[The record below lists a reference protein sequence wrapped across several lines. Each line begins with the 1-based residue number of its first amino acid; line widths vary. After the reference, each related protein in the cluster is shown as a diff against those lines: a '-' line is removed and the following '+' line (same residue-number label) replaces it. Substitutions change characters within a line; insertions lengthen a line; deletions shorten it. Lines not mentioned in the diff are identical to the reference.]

1 MPVVTARRVSKMYR
15 MYPAPSAHL
24 KEMLSPSRQR
34 YHREFWAL
42 RDVSFDVERGQT
54 LGLIGPNGSGKSTLL
69 EIVTGILTPTSGRI
83 RTHGR
88 IAALLELG
96 AGFNPEFT
104 GRENVFLNSEIMGL
118 SRVEI
123 ERNFPRIAAFAE
135 IGEFMEQPVKIYSTG
150 MLVRLAFSAAI
161 HVDPEILVVD
171 EALSVGDAIFSN
183 RCVQKFQE
191 LKARGV
197 TVLLVSHDL
206 GLVKLLSDKAML
218 LYQGQALAEG
228 DPNDVVNRY
237 IGLVQEREKP
247 AETAPTAP
255 TAPAAPAQLAPS
267 FRHGDRRAEVAH
279 AELVDE
285 QGRPLPVVRSGQPVQ
300 VRVVARFAQDHASP
314 MVGMM
319 IRNRIGMEV
328 FGTNT
333 QLESLQLGPV
343 TAGELLEVTFA
354 FNCWLAPQEYTITVA
369 TQSLDGSSHD
379 WLDDVIAFS
388 VVDERYTAGVANL
401 HARVTARKRRREEQ
415 T

>member
-1 MPVVTARRVSKMYR
+1 MSVISARRVSKMYR

-24 KEMLSPSRQR
+24 KEMLSPSRQS

-69 EIVTGILTPTSGRI
+69 EIITGILTPTSGRI

-118 SRVEI
+118 SRNEI

-135 IGEFMEQPVKIYSTG
+135 IGDFMEQPVKTYSTG

-237 IGLVQEREKP
+237 IGLVQERERP
-247 AETAPTAP
+247 PEVTA
-255 TAPAAPAQLAPS
+255 APAAQLEPS

-285 QGRPLPVVRSGQPVQ
+285 HGRPLPVVRSGQSVL
-300 VRVVARFAQDHASP
+300 VRVVARFAEDHAAP
-314 MVGMM
+314 VVGMM

-333 QLESLQLGPV
+333 MLESLSLGPV
-343 TAGELLEVTFA
+343 AAGELLEVTFA

-379 WLDDVIAFS
+379 WMDDVIVFQ

-401 HARVTARKRRREEQ
+401 HAKVTARKRQ
-415 T
+415 A